1 MKERPRP
8 CIGDSMSKDD
18 TVAVIKDISRR
29 IQRMSRDP
37 LESSTLFEFLYDA
50 EKKELV
56 PLTQINETYDELIV
70 KFDLPCV
77 RREDIEL
84 KCTDNT
90 LTVKAPMV
98 KGCRLTPFHSSK
110 ELEFERFRKSI
121 RLPVDVDADDGKAT
135 FKNGVLEIRL
145 PKKSYHSEVSME

>member
-1 MKERPRP
+1 
-8 CIGDSMSKDD
+8 MSKDD
-18 TVAVIKDISRR
+18 TIEVIKEIDRR
-29 IQRMSRDP
+29 IQRIMKDS

-77 RREDIEL
+77 RKEDIDL
-84 KCTDNT
+84 KCTDDI
-90 LTVKAPMV
+90 LTVKAQMM
-98 KGCRLTPFHSSK
+98 KGCRLTPFYSSK

-121 RLPVDVDADDGKAT
+121 RLPVAVDAKHGKAS
-135 FKNGVLEIRL
+135 FKSGVLEIRL
-145 PKKSYHSEVSME
+145 PKKSHGSEVSIE

>member
-1 MKERPRP
+1 
-8 CIGDSMSKDD
+8 MSKDD
-18 TVAVIKDISRR
+18 TIEVIKEIDRR
-29 IQRMSRDP
+29 IQRIMKDS

-77 RREDIEL
+77 RKEDIVL
-84 KCTDNT
+84 KCTDDV
-90 LTVKAPMV
+90 LTIKAQMM
-98 KGCRLTPFHSSK
+98 KCCRLTPFYSSK
-110 ELEFERFRKSI
+110 ELEFERFRRSI
-121 RLPVDVDADDGKAT
+121 RLPVAVDANHGKAS

-145 PKKSYHSEVSME
+145 PKKSHGSEVSIE